1 MGSVRI
7 LIFWREAVVRY
18 DSNKTSLSKE
28 GAKTCMDKVEGW
40 GLRTITSGESTSVDE
55 EQDWKFSSK
64 IGCVG
69 WIVDVEL
76 KIFLE
81 VERIREDRDI
91 RNDAS
96 YCHIERF
103 SWVRW

>member
-1 MGSVRI
+1 M
-7 LIFWREAVVRY
+7 FWREAVVWY

-40 GLRTITSGESTSVDE
+40 SFRTIASGESTSVDE

-64 IGCVG
+64 VGCVG
-69 WIVDVEL
+69 WVVDVEL
-76 KIFLE
+76 KILSE
-81 VERIREDRDI
+81 VDRMREDRDT

-96 YCHIERF
+96 YCHIEKS
-103 SWVRW
+103 SWVHW